1 MQHIAHVTK
10 NAVLTLFPHKGISQR
25 TQLPTQKIIDSF
37 AHRLRTF
44 NIFEETETIR
54 HKRLTRFTCECRLK
68 STKLWWLD
76 ANEAFDGSDASD
88 ANSRLIHEKPY
99 RVFSKDGS
107 TAHSLQSI
115 AASSKY
121 IPRAAWF
128 KTSS

>member
-54 HKRLTRFTCECRLK
+54 HKRLARFTCECRLK

-76 ANEAFDGSDASD
+76 ANEAFDGSDASNVD
-88 ANSRLIHEKPY
+88 SRLIHEKPTGGLERWFY
-99 RVFSKDGS
+99 SSFS
-107 TAHSLQSI
+107 QSI

-121 IPRAAWF
+121 IPRAPWF